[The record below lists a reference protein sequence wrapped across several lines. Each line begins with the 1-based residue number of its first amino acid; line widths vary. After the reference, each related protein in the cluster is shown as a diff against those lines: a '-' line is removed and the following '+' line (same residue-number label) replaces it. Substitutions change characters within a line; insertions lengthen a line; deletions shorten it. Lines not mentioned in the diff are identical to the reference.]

1 MDHSY
6 KMSTCKSPKK
16 FSNFTQKLAYVGRVL
31 IKLWYSSIEN
41 HIRPRSFKILA
52 MTVGQTFF
60 EKKQKKKK
68 QTNFQNLH
76 KIQII
81 SNSKWLSLKT
91 LIKWS
96 MEPSYSLIK
105 LGNS

>member
-1 MDHSY
+1 
-6 KMSTCKSPKK
+6 MSTCKGPKK
-16 FSNFTQKLAYVGRVL
+16 FSNFAQKLAFVGRVL

-52 MTVGQTFF
+52 MAVGPTFF
-60 EKKQKKKK
+60 EKKKKKK
-68 QTNFQNLH
+68 RNLQNLH

-96 MEPSYSLIK
+96 MKPSYSLVK
-105 LGNS
+105 VGNS